1 MTIINNQI
9 LLGDSENLEGR
20 RLNDD
25 ANVQQN
31 HHNIVKAIIPK
42 QFEEDVR
49 ALCNY
54 AEVGELPSGTTIRMS
69 LQEILEII
77 PKNRKRMDSY
87 RPLVA
92 FLKEEMNITLELS
105 SRKTKTI

>member
-31 HHNIVKAIIPK
+31 HHNIVKVIIPK

-49 ALCNY
+49 ALCDY
-54 AEVGELPSGTTIRMS
+54 AGVEELTSGTTIRMS

-87 RPLVA
+87 RTLVA
-92 FLKEEMNITLELS
+92 FLKDEMNITLELT

>member
-1 MTIINNQI
+1 MKQQT
-9 LLGDSENLEGR
+9 LHGDQESSEGR

-25 ANVQQN
+25 ANAQQN
-31 HHNIVKAIIPK
+31 HHDIVKVIIPK

-54 AEVGELPSGTTIRMS
+54 AGVGELISGTTIRMS

-87 RPLVA
+87 RTLVA
-92 FLKEEMNITLELS
+92 FLKDEMNITLELS
-105 SRKTKTI
+105 SRKTKTT